1 MRFFQGGMDGLE
13 GLGTGFYLSSFFSC
27 TNRAHALHHDSFGW
41 IAIRNGMSNDAF
53 NYTIT
58 GFYTCGLSTASCWYM
73 IKKIPCEV
81 APFLLVMGYGGRF
94 SYF

>member
-13 GLGTGFYLSSFFSC
+13 GLGTGFYLSSFFL
-27 TNRAHALHHDSFGW
+27 ALTGLMHCIMIHLVGSPFGM
-41 IAIRNGMSNDAF
+41 ACQTLRLT
-53 NYTIT
+53 TIT

-81 APFLLVMGYGGRF
+81 APFLLVIGYGGRF